1 MKKLIGIVV
10 IVCTTSL
17 LFAQEF
23 STKLYFEDAKG
34 HRDTLTIGFDLSAT
48 DTLDVSFGEINI
60 NALPFDSVFEV
71 RISDAYALIN
81 YDSTSQFLTKKQ
93 IFKKA
98 CSRSGFSTPAILIK
112 CKYYPIKVKWDK
124 GVFNDS
130 CRSYS
135 FITDWHPG
143 GWFDAV
149 FGTEQGPYFMK
160 SQDSAMFSYFTHQH
174 IYTFNHVIVD
184 TLQQLFFCIASP
196 ENFTL
201 GISELSQKQLIVYP
215 NPVAD
220 KLTVHTPEGEVIEYV
235 TITSMMGVT
244 YKYMNTD
251 TIDLT
256 DLKPGVYMVF
266 TKSDKHNRIYRST
279 IIKK

>member
-1 MKKLIGIVV
+1 MKTLIGIVV
-10 IVCTTSL
+10 ILCTTFIL
-17 LFAQEF
+17 YGQEF

-34 HRDTLTIGFDLSAT
+34 HRDTLTIGYDPNAT
-48 DTLDVSFGEINI
+48 DTLDVSFGEKNI
-60 NALPFDSVFEV
+60 NALPFDSVFDV
-71 RISDAYALIN
+71 RISEAYALME
-81 YDSTSQFLTKKQ
+81 YGATSQFLTKKQ

-98 CSRSGFSTPAILIK
+98 CARAGFSTPAILIK

-124 GVFNDS
+124 GVFNDP

-135 FITDWHPG
+135 FITDWHPAM
-143 GWFDAV
+143 WFDGIV
-149 FGTEQGPYFMK
+149 GTEQGPYYMK

-174 IYTFNHVIVD
+174 IYTFNNVIVD

-196 ENFTL
+196 ENFST
-201 GISELSQKQLIVYP
+201 GISVLTQKQPIVYP
-215 NPVAD
+215 NPVED
-220 KLTVHTPEGEVIEYV
+220 KLTVNTPEGEVIQFV
-235 TITSMMGVT
+235 TITSINGVT

-256 DLKPGVYMVF
+256 DLKPGVYMVCI
-266 TKSDKHNRIYRST
+266 KSDKHNRIYRST